1 MEALK
6 KSVFSF
12 IMINIV
18 KKGILHFL
26 VNTDAQL
33 EGGGGGGG
41 GEGWGDLPCAFTKTG
56 KRFPDFGKKCPYCG
70 HLLFKFLIYNE
81 FLKILY

>member
-18 KKGILHFL
+18 KKGIQHFL
-26 VNTDAQL
+26 VDTGAQL
-33 EGGGGGGG
+33 GGRGGGGMARSP
-41 GEGWGDLPCAFTKTG
+41 L
-56 KRFPDFGKKCPYCG
+56 RFQENWKNIP
-70 HLLFKFLIYNE
+70 
-81 FLKILY
+81 

>member
-33 EGGGGGGG
+33 EGGGGG
-41 GEGWGDLPCAFTKTG
+41 KTG

-81 FLKILY
+81 FLKFLY

>member
-33 EGGGGGGG
+33 EGGGAGGVGGRG
-41 GEGWGDLPCAFTKTG
+41 GEISPALSRKLEKDSLILGKSVLIVVIYYLNFSFTMN
-56 KRFPDFGKKCPYCG
+56 F
-70 HLLFKFLIYNE
+70 
-81 FLKILY
+81 

>member
-41 GEGWGDLPCAFTKTG
+41 GGRGGEISPALSRKLEKDSLILGKSVLIAVIYYLNFSFTMN
-56 KRFPDFGKKCPYCG
+56 F
-70 HLLFKFLIYNE
+70 
-81 FLKILY
+81 

>member
-33 EGGGGGGG
+33 EGGGRGVGGRG
-41 GEGWGDLPCAFTKTG
+41 GEISPALSRKLEKDSLILGKSVLIVVIYYLNFSFTMN
-56 KRFPDFGKKCPYCG
+56 F
-70 HLLFKFLIYNE
+70 
-81 FLKILY
+81 

>member
-33 EGGGGGGG
+33 EGGGGGRG
-41 GEGWGDLPCAFTKTG
+41 GEISPALSRKLEKDSLILGKSVLIVVIYYLNFSFTMN
-56 KRFPDFGKKCPYCG
+56 F
-70 HLLFKFLIYNE
+70 
-81 FLKILY
+81 

>member
-33 EGGGGGGG
+33 EGGVGGGGRG
-41 GEGWGDLPCAFTKTG
+41 GEISPALSRKLEKDSLILGKSVLIVVIYYLNFSFTMN
-56 KRFPDFGKKCPYCG
+56 F
-70 HLLFKFLIYNE
+70 
-81 FLKILY
+81 

>member
-1 MEALK
+1 METLK

-26 VNTDAQL
+26 VNTGAQL
-33 EGGGGGGG
+33 EGSGGGRG
-41 GEGWGDLPCAFTKTG
+41 GEIIPALSRKLEKDSLILGKSVLIVVIYYLNFSFTMN
-56 KRFPDFGKKCPYCG
+56 F
-70 HLLFKFLIYNE
+70 
-81 FLKILY
+81 

>member
-26 VNTDAQL
+26 VNTDPQL
-33 EGGGGGGG
+33 EGGGGGGAPP
-41 GEGWGDLPCAFTKTG
+41 LRPPL
-56 KRFPDFGKKCPYCG
+56 RFHENWKKIPWFWEKVS
-70 HLLFKFLIYNE
+70 LLWSSI
-81 FLKILY
+81 I

>member
-18 KKGILHFL
+18 KKGIQHFL
-26 VNTDAQL
+26 VNMGAQL
-33 EGGGGGGG
+33 EGRGGGGGG
-41 GEGWGDLPCAFTKTG
+41 WMARSPL
-56 KRFPDFGKKCPYCG
+56 RFQENWKNIPWFWEKVS
-70 HLLFKFLIYNE
+70 LLWSSI
-81 FLKILY
+81 I

>member
-41 GEGWGDLPCAFTKTG
+41 EISPALSRKLEKDSLILGKSVLIVVIYYLNFSFTMN
-56 KRFPDFGKKCPYCG
+56 F
-70 HLLFKFLIYNE
+70 
-81 FLKILY
+81 

>member
-41 GEGWGDLPCAFTKTG
+41 RGGEISPALSRKLEKDSLILGKSVLIVVIYYLNFSFTMN
-56 KRFPDFGKKCPYCG
+56 F
-70 HLLFKFLIYNE
+70 
-81 FLKILY
+81 

>member
-33 EGGGGGGG
+33 EGGGGG
-41 GEGWGDLPCAFTKTG
+41 EGVVRSPL
-56 KRFPDFGKKCPYCG
+56 RFHENWKKIP
-70 HLLFKFLIYNE
+70 
-81 FLKILY
+81 

>member
-33 EGGGGGGG
+33 EGGEGGGGG
-41 GEGWGDLPCAFTKTG
+41 VVRSPL
-56 KRFPDFGKKCPYCG
+56 RFHENWKKIP
-70 HLLFKFLIYNE
+70 
-81 FLKILY
+81 

>member
-33 EGGGGGGG
+33 EGGGGGGVGGRG
-41 GEGWGDLPCAFTKTG
+41 GEISPALSRKLEKDSLILGKSVLIVVIYYLNFSFTMN
-56 KRFPDFGKKCPYCG
+56 F
-70 HLLFKFLIYNE
+70 
-81 FLKILY
+81 

>member
-6 KSVFSF
+6 KSDFSF

-26 VNTDAQL
+26 VNTDPQL

-41 GEGWGDLPCAFTKTG
+41 W
-56 KRFPDFGKKCPYCG
+56 
-70 HLLFKFLIYNE
+70 
-81 FLKILY
+81 

>member
-33 EGGGGGGG
+33 EGGGGGGWG
-41 GEGWGDLPCAFTKTG
+41 GGVVRYPL
-56 KRFPDFGKKCPYCG
+56 RFHENWKKIP
-70 HLLFKFLIYNE
+70 
-81 FLKILY
+81 

>member
-33 EGGGGGGG
+33 EGGGGGGRG
-41 GEGWGDLPCAFTKTG
+41 GEISPALSRKLEKDSLILGKSVLIVVIYYLNFSFTMN
-56 KRFPDFGKKCPYCG
+56 F
-70 HLLFKFLIYNE
+70 
-81 FLKILY
+81 

>member
-33 EGGGGGGG
+33 EGGGGGWGG
-41 GEGWGDLPCAFTKTG
+41 GVVRSPL
-56 KRFPDFGKKCPYCG
+56 RFHENWKKIP
-70 HLLFKFLIYNE
+70 
-81 FLKILY
+81 

>member
-33 EGGGGGGG
+33 EGGGGGGWG
-41 GEGWGDLPCAFTKTG
+41 GGVVRSPL
-56 KRFPDFGKKCPYCG
+56 RFHENWKKIPWFWEKVS
-70 HLLFKFLIYNE
+70 LLWSSI
-81 FLKILY
+81 I

>member
-26 VNTDAQL
+26 VNTGAQL
-33 EGGGGGGG
+33 EGSGGV
-41 GEGWGDLPCAFTKTG
+41 EVVRSSL
-56 KRFPDFGKKCPYCG
+56 RFHENWKKIP
-70 HLLFKFLIYNE
+70 
-81 FLKILY
+81 